1 MIYIGDV
8 VADSVYQ
15 MCYDMYETITGG
27 ARTAYPN
34 PYIEGQT
41 TQFPKEKEQ
50 RNKQRSTKHH
60 T

>member
-27 ARTAYPN
+27 ARTAYPSGE
-34 PYIEGQT
+34 PEFTPGFSGVRVT
-41 TQFPKEKEQ
+41 
-50 RNKQRSTKHH
+50 RS
-60 T
+60 